1 MATITLHDVPD
12 EVLSRLEQRAHAHGR
27 SLNSEAVDCLTRQAT
42 GAADAESWLRD
53 VETLRAQVLGGPI
66 PVQELVA
73 ATERES
79 H

>member
-12 EVLSRLEQRAHAHGR
+12 EVLSQLEQRAQAHGR
-27 SLNSEAVDCLTRQAT
+27 SLNSEVVDCLKRQAT

-53 VETLRAQVLGGPI
+53 VEDLRAQVLGGPI
-66 PVQELVA
+66 PIQELVA